1 MSEINLM
8 KKKEGEEKKGVD
20 DKPHAA
26 QQRIDC
32 KNMLHSEK
40 ESTLKDQTD
49 KNNMLIN
56 IIKGEL
62 F

>member
-1 MSEINLM
+1 M
-8 KKKEGEEKKGVD
+8 KQKEGEEKKEVD

-56 IIKGEL
+56 ITKGEL